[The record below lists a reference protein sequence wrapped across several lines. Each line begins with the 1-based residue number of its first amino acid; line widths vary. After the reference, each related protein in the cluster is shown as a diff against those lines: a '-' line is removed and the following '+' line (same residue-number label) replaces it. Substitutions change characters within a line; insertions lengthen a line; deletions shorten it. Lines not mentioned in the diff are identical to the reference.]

1 MTALHETAYPRIR
14 SMLSEHELHTL
25 YTPTP
30 DELAFIQRTMKST
43 VAAFGGVVLLKT
55 CQRLGYFPFFDALP
69 SRLIQYLATTMG
81 LLLPRET
88 LQQYEQRSFRKWHVP
103 LIRAHLGMRA
113 FGDGGRRC
121 LVGAVL
127 EASRSKDILADIINM
142 GIEALVHA
150 RYELP
155 AFSTLRRAAQKAR
168 AQVNHHYYHH
178 IADALDDLQRRTL
191 TRLLS
196 REEREATSAWQRL
209 KQEPQQPTPK
219 RIRAHLRHV
228 QWLQSLPTVSQ
239 ALEGVPETKLQRFAE
254 EARALNVARM
264 NTLPEPKRYAF
275 AVALIRVRTAQA
287 LDDLVEMFLRRVQK
301 LHQQAKEALAAYREQ
316 HQE

>member
-1 MTALHETAYPRIR
+1 MTAIHETAYPRIR
-14 SMLSEHELHTL
+14 SHLSEHELHTL

-43 VAAFGGVVLLKT
+43 VAVFGGVVLLKT

-69 SRLIQYLATTMG
+69 SRLIQHLATTMG
-81 LLLPRET
+81 LLLPRDT
-88 LQQYEQRSFRKWHVP
+88 LQQYEQRGFRKWHVP

-168 AQVNHHYYHH
+168 AQVNHH
-178 IADALDDLQRRTL
+178 
-191 TRLLS
+191 
-196 REEREATSAWQRL
+196 
-209 KQEPQQPTPK
+209 
-219 RIRAHLRHV
+219 
-228 QWLQSLPTVSQ
+228 
-239 ALEGVPETKLQRFAE
+239 
-254 EARALNVARM
+254 
-264 NTLPEPKRYAF
+264 
-275 AVALIRVRTAQA
+275 
-287 LDDLVEMFLRRVQK
+287 
-301 LHQQAKEALAAYREQ
+301 
-316 HQE
+316 